1 MANYVK
7 KSSLFKLAVIM
18 LAVVV
23 VFAMSLTTNSFAQ
36 NTKEDLAKAEK
47 AVSDAEK
54 NYEDTLSKWDKLKKD
69 VEKAEKEKVDAEQD
83 YAAKEEAAAL
93 AQSGTGK
100 KNPDLEAKKAEYE
113 KQLKILNDAEAR
125 LAKVKA
131 DIAAGQAAVEAYN
144 SGDMSKK
151 AEADAAWAKND
162 EWETELTEAQKAL
175 NTIKADNYLGD
186 AKAAYEKAK
195 KEADKEAAA
204 AKDKAVEEMNKAAG
218 VVKEKTS
225 ALDKLVK
232 ERSDAKEAFENAQDT
247 LDNAKANL
255 EKILKEGVA
264 SEPTVKVNFDAN
276 GGEPAP
282 EAQEVEV
289 GKKAVK
295 PADPK
300 KDGYKFLGWF
310 SGSYSWNF
318 DKDTVGESDLT
329 LVALWEKE
337 PVAKVKVSFDA
348 NGGEP
353 TPKAQ
358 EVEVGKK
365 AVKPADPKKDGY
377 KFLGWFSGSYSW
389 NFDKD
394 TVGESDLTL
403 VALWE
408 KEPVAKVKVSF
419 DANGGEP
426 TPKAQEV
433 EVGKKAVKPADP
445 KKDGYKFLGWFSGS
459 YSWNFDKDTVGKS
472 DLTLVAQWEKEEV
485 APPTPEPVAKV
496 KVSFD
501 ANGGEP
507 TPKAQEVEVG
517 KKAVKPADPKKDGYK
532 FLGWFSGS
540 YSWNFDKDTVGK
552 SDLTLV
558 ALWEKEEVTPA
569 TPVTP
574 AEPGTPGTPKDEVKP
589 GKTPAKTVE
598 TKTVKANNTPNTGDS
613 ADLAGY
619 GIVLLAGTVLVAMT
633 SRKKNIR

>member
-282 EAQEVEV
+282 KAQEVEVGKKAVKPADPKKDGYKFLGWFSGSYGWNFDKDTVGKSDLTLVAQWEKEEVAPPTPEPVAKVKVSFDANGGEPTPEAQEVEV

-358 EVEVGKK
+358 EVEAGKK

-377 KFLGWFSGSYSW
+377 NFLGW
-389 NFDKD
+389 
-394 TVGESDLTL
+394 L
-403 VALWE
+403 
-408 KEPVAKVKVSF
+408 
-419 DANGGEP
+419 
-426 TPKAQEV
+426 
-433 EVGKKAVKPADP
+433 
-445 KKDGYKFLGWFSGS
+445 
-459 YSWNFDKDTVGKS
+459 
-472 DLTLVAQWEKEEV
+472 
-485 APPTPEPVAKV
+485 
-496 KVSFD
+496 
-501 ANGGEP
+501 
-507 TPKAQEVEVG
+507 
-517 KKAVKPADPKKDGYK
+517 
-532 FLGWFSGS
+532 SGS

-574 AEPGTPGTPKDEVKP
+574 AEPGTPGTPKDKVKP